1 MNRELLAKLLDGRG
15 WMAWFAKLPLPKFTW
30 RFWRWA
36 LILPAALIA
45 VLVLLPFLIPVSVYK
60 EQIVAQVRS
69 ATGRELMIDGGLR
82 LSFWPAFGVTV
93 EKVSFANAP
102 GAAEPLMASMD
113 TMVVGA
119 ELIPLLSGTLNVTEV
134 RFVKPVIHLE
144 VDAQGRGNWVFEGVS
159 GSTSAQPSA
168 PTGGGDVS
176 FADARIVDGVL
187 SYRDARTGTAQ
198 RIEGIDASVRMPGLD
213 QPMTI
218 NGALA
223 WNKEEI
229 DVDAEIADP
238 RALSAGGKSNVKFK
252 VGGEVLDASFAG
264 ELDAATNVVAG
275 DIDFGTASVKRLATW
290 VGAAA
295 PDADRFGA
303 IKIAG
308 AVTIRPELIA
318 LRDAKFSTAG
328 LEATFTGTIDTQTSK
343 VAGIVD
349 ARTDSAR
356 DLVKRAG
363 LSLPGSR
370 GLGAATLKG
379 ALSVTP
385 ERVAFNNA
393 QFSVDGD
400 LLKAGF
406 TGTLDTATGKLAGML
421 DARSNSARQLA
432 SLVGAALPG
441 ARGFGQATFV
451 GAISAT
457 AGRVAFKDAK
467 LSVDGD
473 ILRASFT
480 GTLEPA
486 TARVVGIVDL
496 RSSSARELGARA
508 GFQLQGARG
517 FGPLTV
523 TGALTSTPGR
533 IAFNGAT
540 LTVDGDVLRAN
551 FTGVFETASS
561 KVAGK
566 IDLRSNSAR
575 QVAARAGVTLPG
587 DNGFGALAISG
598 NLDSSP
604 ARIVFDNIRLALD
617 GMSGSGDVTLT
628 TGARAHAKANLSLD
642 RLDLNPYL
650 GGGGGARSSGGT
662 VAPWSDDA
670 IDASALR
677 AIDADLA
684 FAVDALNVGGL
695 RIGRSVLDF
704 ALSGGKLRANLKQMA
719 LYGGDGK
726 GTVMLSGAGGAP
738 EIGIDVALSGIR
750 AEPLLTDAAG
760 FNRLSGTGNM
770 TLKLA
775 GAGRSQRALMSS
787 LDGTVAMKLE
797 DGAVKGVNLAEVART
812 IQSALSRSAIGTTA
826 KTDFAELSATLLIKN
841 GVGRNDDL
849 RLLNPFVRLTGAG
862 TVDIAGQRLDYRVD
876 PRAVRSS
883 EGQGGKH
890 DLKGIGIPFLIKG
903 PWAKLS
909 YAPDLTGLTNTAID
923 AIVKGED
930 PLEAIKNQTG
940 LDQLFGKKPKP
951 QQQPPGETPQAPPGE
966 APQVAPQ
973 VPAQEPPAAA
983 KPKPAPE
990 TPAESEPTP
999 AEQPDQGVPP
1009 NPQQEGAQPQKNDPK
1024 QKVDPLEA
1032 LKGLLGKPQ

>member
-1 MNRELLAKLLDGRG
+1 MNRELIAKLMDWRG
-15 WMAWFAKLPLPKFTW
+15 WMAWFAKLPLPKLSW
-30 RFWRWA
+30 RVWRWA
-36 LILPAALIA
+36 LIVPAVLIA
-45 VLVLLPFLIPVSVYK
+45 LLILLPFLIPVSVYK
-60 EQIVAQVRS
+60 EQIIAQVRS
-69 ATGRELMIDGGLR
+69 STGRELTIDGGLR

-93 EKVSFANAP
+93 EKVGFANAP
-102 GAAEPLMASMD
+102 GATEPLMASMD

-119 ELIPLLSGTLNVTEV
+119 ELFPLLSGKLNVTEV

-144 VDAQGRGNWVFEGVS
+144 IDAQGRGNWVFEGAAGAAPGVPS
-159 GSTSAQPSA
+159 GSPVGA
-168 PTGGGDVS
+168 DVS

-198 RIEGIDASVRMPGLD
+198 QIEGIDATVRMPGLD

-218 NGALA
+218 DGALT
-223 WNKEEI
+223 WNKEAI
-229 DVDAEIADP
+229 DVGAEIADP
-238 RALSAGGKSNVKFK
+238 RALSTGAKSKIKLK
-252 VGGEVLDASFAG
+252 VGGQVLDATFDG

-275 DIDFGTASVKRLATW
+275 DVDFGTASVKRLAAW

-303 IKIAG
+303 IKVAG

-318 LRDAKFSTAG
+318 LKDAKFAAEG
-328 LEATFTGTIDTQTSK
+328 LEAAFTGTIDTKTNK
-343 VAGIVD
+343 IAGIVD

-356 DLVKRAG
+356 DLAKRAG
-363 LSLPGSR
+363 FALPGSR
-370 GLGAATLKG
+370 GFGAATLKG
-379 ALSVTP
+379 ALSVAP
-385 ERVAFNNA
+385 GRVSFNNA
-393 QFSVDGD
+393 QFGVDGD

-432 SLVGAALPG
+432 SLVGATLPG
-441 ARGFGQATFV
+441 TRGFGPATFA
-451 GAISAT
+451 GAFST
-457 AGRVAFKDAK
+457 APGRVAFKDAK

-473 ILRASFT
+473 IFRTSFT
-480 GTLEPA
+480 GTLETA
-486 TARVVGIVDL
+486 TAKVAGFVDL

-508 GFQLQGARG
+508 GFQLPGARG

-523 TGALTSTPGR
+523 TGALSSTPGR

-540 LTVDGDVLRAN
+540 LTIDGDVLRAN
-551 FTGVFETASS
+551 FTGVFETATA

-566 IDLRSNSAR
+566 VDLRSNSAR
-575 QVAARAGVTLPG
+575 QLAARAGVPLPG
-587 DNGFGALAISG
+587 DNGFGALAIRG

-604 ARIVFDNIRLALD
+604 ARIVFDNVRLSLD
-617 GMSGSGDVTLT
+617 GMNGSGDVTLT
-628 TGARAHAKANLSLD
+628 TGARPYAKANLSLD

-650 GGGGGARSSGGT
+650 GGGSGPRSTGGS

-695 RIGRSVLDF
+695 RIGRSALDF

-726 GTVMLSGAGGAP
+726 GTVTLSGASGAP
-738 EIGIDVALSGIR
+738 EVGIDVALSGIR

-770 TLKLA
+770 TLKLS

-812 IQSALSRSAIGTTA
+812 IQSVLSRSAIGTAA

-862 TVDIAGQRLDYRVD
+862 TVDVAGQRLDYRVD
-876 PRAVRSS
+876 PRAVGSL
-883 EGQGGKH
+883 EGQGGKQ
-890 DLKGIGIPFLIKG
+890 DLKGVGIPFLIKG

-909 YAPDLTGLTNTAID
+909 YSPDLAGLTNTAID
-923 AIVKGED
+923 SIIKGED

-951 QQQPPGETPQAPPGE
+951 QPQAPVPPGETP
-966 APQVAPQ
+966 
-973 VPAQEPPAAA
+973 PAQPPTPSEEPPAAA
-983 KPKPAPE
+983 SPKPAPE
-990 TPAESEPTP
+990 SPAEPEPAP

-1009 NPQQEGAQPQKNDPK
+1009 NPQQEGAQPQKNDPN

-1032 LKGLLGKPQ
+1032 LKGLLGKP